1 MTDFWKFACLGV
13 ALALCTSV
21 LPASAQRI
29 VPAGYDTYYFSG
41 TTADPINASI
51 TAGSPGRMGDTVQQ
65 ADNI

>member
-1 MTDFWKFACLGV
+1 MTASWKFACLGA

-51 TAGSPGRMGDTVQQ
+51 PAGSPGR
-65 ADNI
+65 